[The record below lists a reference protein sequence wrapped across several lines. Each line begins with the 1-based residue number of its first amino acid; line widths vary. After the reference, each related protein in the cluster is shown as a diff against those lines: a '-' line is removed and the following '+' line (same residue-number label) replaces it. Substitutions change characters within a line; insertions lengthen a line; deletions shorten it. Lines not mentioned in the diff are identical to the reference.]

1 MSSFK
6 NVLAVG
12 LTGIVLVAG
21 SGRATFAAQP
31 SGNEVAAAGD
41 DSSLKST
48 IAASLKKDAMIAP
61 RDIDVNVDDAV
72 VTLTGKVR
80 TVEEKARAASL
91 ANVSGVARVKNELE
105 VDPKIDQ
112 SKIDA
117 AANKTKTGAT
127 KAVDATAKATHKTTE
142 AVEKGVGKAEQGV
155 AKAADK
161 TAEAVGKAGD
171 KTADASIT
179 TRVKANFT
187 DEKLLKDSAIDV
199 DTTDHVVTLRGT
211 VDSAVAKERAEAI
224 ARGTDGVTRV
234 VNQLI
239 VRAA

>member
-12 LTGIVLVAG
+12 LMGIVLMAG

-31 SGNEVAAAGD
+31 ASNAVAATGD
-41 DSSLKST
+41 DSGLKST
-48 IAASLKKDAMIAP
+48 IVASLKKDAMIAP
-61 RDIDVNVDDAV
+61 RDIDVDVDDAV

-91 ANVSGVARVKNELE
+91 ANVSGVARVKNEIE

-117 AANKTKTGAT
+117 AGNKTKTGAT
-127 KAVDATAKATHKTTE
+127 KAVDATVNATHKSTE

-155 AKAADK
+155 GKAADK
-161 TAEAVGKAGD
+161 TAQALGKAGD
-171 KTADASIT
+171 KTSDASVT
-179 TRVKANFT
+179 TLVKANFT
-187 DEKLLKDSAIDV
+187 NEKLLKDSAIDV
-199 DTTDHVVTLRGT
+199 DTTNHVVTLRGT
-211 VDSAVAKERAEAI
+211 VDSAAAKERAETI
-224 ARGTDGVTRV
+224 ARRTDGVTRV

-239 VRAA
+239 VRGA